1 MSEKSVNPL
10 RSRFRFFLLFYA
22 AVLIL
27 GTALVAHFEQL
38 TVLDALYFS
47 IVTIATVGFGDIH
60 PITVAG
66 KITVIIMI
74 ITGVGTFLG
83 VVANA
88 TEMMLNRRELRSRMQ
103 KLNMV
108 IEVFFS
114 EAGKTLLSTCS
125 GADPA
130 VEELRSALIIR
141 STWKD
146 DDFASVQKVVH
157 AHPYAVDMSR
167 VPLRKLKEFL
177 VEKRGF
183 LVRMLENPA
192 LLEHESFT
200 DLLMAVFHLTEELAS
215 REDVEHL
222 PATDLQHI
230 AGDIQ
235 RAYRHLT
242 AEWLDYMV
250 YLSGNYP
257 YLFSLA
263 VRTNP
268 FDRDASAVVR
278 Q

>member
-1 MSEKSVNPL
+1 MRKKGANQI
-10 RSRFRFFLLFYA
+10 RSRFRIFLLFYA

-60 PITVAG
+60 PITAAG
-66 KITVIIMI
+66 KITVVIMI

-83 VVANA
+83 VVAGA
-88 TEMMLNRRELRSRMQ
+88 TEMMLNRRELRYRMQ

-125 GADPA
+125 EADPA
-130 VEELRSALIIR
+130 VGELHGALLIR

-146 DDFASVQKVVH
+146 DDFTSVQKVVH
-157 AHPYAVDMSR
+157 AHPYSIDMARISL
-167 VPLRKLKEFL
+167 VKLKEL
-177 VEKRGF
+177 LIEKRGF

-215 REDVEHL
+215 REDVEQL
-222 PATDLQHI
+222 PATDIQHI

-242 AEWLDYMV
+242 AEWLDYMF

-268 FDRDASAVVR
+268 FDRGASAVVR